1 MEKFLYSIGEV
12 ADILGENT
20 SLVRFWS
27 NSFPK
32 FLKPRRNA
40 KGDRSYTREDVETFK
55 QIHYLVKVEGYTLE
69 GAAKQLKGISK
80 GASAKAKALES
91 LKTIRQQ
98 LVEIRKSL

>member
-12 ADILGENT
+12 AEILGENT

-32 FLKPRRNA
+32 FFKPHRNA
-40 KGDRSYTREDVETFK
+40 KGDRSYTRKEVETFR

-69 GAAKQLKGISK
+69 GAAKQLKENTK
-80 GASAKAKALES
+80 GAFRKAKALES
-91 LKTIRQQ
+91 LKAIRRQ